1 MLRYYYFYVTV
12 LCLGPL
18 KPQKNENTYY
28 YRTLECYLCMYFCNL
43 YCVCLSPAEPQERYP
58 EMTHYLSFP
67 SADVW
72 LLMCH
77 SWPRTTSFVAN
88 CESRK

>member
-28 YRTLECYLCMYFCNL
+28 YRTLECYY
-43 YCVCLSPAEPQERYP
+43 YCACI
-58 EMTHYLSFP
+58 
-67 SADVW
+67 
-72 LLMCH
+72 
-77 SWPRTTSFVAN
+77 FV
-88 CESRK
+88 R